1 MSSFALDHLVPED
14 GLEFANAFTLLG
26 QPRLNMMV
34 PTLDLALRHIGDV
47 LGCADGSLAAQH
59 I

>member
-26 QPRLNMMV
+26 QPHLNMLVLM
-34 PTLDLALRHIGDV
+34 PDLALRHVGDV
-47 LGCADGSLAAQH
+47 LGCANGSLAA
-59 I
+59 